1 MRKSLALA
9 AAVMLVGCASLRSE
23 PLPAVGPP
31 EYARVAAKRPLDIR
45 AGETRGERAAW
56 ALLSLDPI
64 VIAAAVLAVEDEHGR
79 SQLSEYD
86 LNLVQ
91 GGIATVRSRYVVE
104 IGQCIMMR
112 RGTQSDYVIVV
123 AQDEARCGEALAADS
138 PGS

>member
-1 MRKSLALA
+1 
-9 AAVMLVGCASLRSE
+9 
-23 PLPAVGPP
+23 
-31 EYARVAAKRPLDIR
+31 VAAKRPLDIR